1 MTDMHK
7 VSFPCD
13 RKQNKRKRIMTTHTP
28 QTPAYTF
35 GTSIE
40 MPFDEAVNRVTEALK
55 HEGFGVLTTIDV
67 QATMKAKLNLDFER
81 YTILGACNPDLA
93 HRALELDHTVGA
105 LLPCNVVVHEA
116 HEGQGSTQ
124 TRIDIADPKAMLGL
138 INHPAMQ
145 VLTKA
150 SACPLA
156 TCAGFSLGERPTE
169 QLPLFNLPDCA
180 WHQQKA
186 PA

>member
-1 MTDMHK
+1 MTNMHK
-7 VSFPCD
+7 VSFSGD
-13 RKQNKRKRIMTTHTP
+13 RKQDKRKRIMTTHTP
-28 QTPAYTF
+28 QTPA
-35 GTSIE
+35 S
-40 MPFDEAVNRVTEALK
+40 PFR
-55 HEGFGVLTTIDV
+55 TTIDV
-67 QATMKAKLNLDFER
+67 QATMKAKLHLDFER